1 MKQLLVVC
9 LVVVVSLNS
18 LFGTARA
25 HNLEAGRLVI
35 THPWIDQ
42 AKSGG
47 SSNIRMTISNE
58 GYDYLHL
65 IGFTTSSAS
74 KSRLTF
80 ASNGTTV
87 SYIESIAIPPNDE
100 VNFRRARLSIELI
113 GLKRGLRDGDS
124 FPGTLHFANGGQI
137 TIVVVV
143 GRERFAL

>member
-9 LVVVVSLNS
+9 FVLAISLNS
-18 LFGTARA
+18 LLGIARA

-35 THPWIDQ
+35 THPWANQ
-42 AKSGG
+42 AKLGG
-47 SSNIRMTISNE
+47 SCHIRMTISNE

-65 IGFTTSSAS
+65 TGFTTTSAS

-80 ASNGTTV
+80 APNGTTF

-100 VNFRRARLSIELI
+100 INFRRARLSIELT

-124 FPGTLHFANGGQI
+124 FQGTLHFANGGQI

-143 GRERFAL
+143 GHENLEL